1 LNYNKKNQFLDL
13 LCAVY
18 FACDCFSGSVSG
30 TAVARQELALLGLA
44 TAARFLSD
52 FIFLALVFSRTS
64 GLRARL
70 YEDRFLLPWN
80 LFLAA
85 IHFGADIPTL
95 LFPFRVR
102 IGPPARR
109 FRCLLDFPAQLA
121 SPRSWISDFVAALDP
136 AKRAPGSSFLTRIFG
151 PPARSRADFSS
162 CFIDFRSRKV
172 VDFSFAPR
180 PSVCISRRA
189 PGVILP
195 LVLGFCSRGPSVVSA
210 PRTCRSELFL
220 VSTAGEENPAHVAR
234 LSLFLA
240 RSRAVHTD
248 SIFVQPRVAL
258 SQF

>member
-1 LNYNKKNQFLDL
+1 MRDDTVTVVICVNLVWIIKKNQFLDL

-30 TAVARQELALLGLA
+30 TAVARQGLALLGLA

-162 CFIDFRSRKV
+162 CFIDFRS
-172 VDFSFAPR
+172 
-180 PSVCISRRA
+180 
-189 PGVILP
+189 
-195 LVLGFCSRGPSVVSA
+195 VL
-210 PRTCRSELFL
+210 
-220 VSTAGEENPAHVAR
+220 
-234 LSLFLA
+234 LA
-240 RSRAVHTD
+240 RSWIFRLRLGLQSAFPVAPLEWFSRLFLD
-248 SIFVQPRVAL
+248 SAAEVLLWSLRQGLVGQSCFSFLQPVKKIL
-258 SQF
+258 PV